1 MKSPSAQL
9 QIDLQQAAEHH
20 RAGRLNDAIAL
31 YRKAVASDPRNAD
44 ITQMLAL
51 AQHQSGNDAEA
62 IPLFNR
68 ALMLDPA
75 NVSALQNLLELYRRQ
90 GNWDKVLE
98 CARKLT
104 NLRPAD
110 SEIRMLYAGALAQA
124 GRLDEAAPAYQKL
137 LESQP
142 TNIQAQHSLA
152 EIYRLQKKFSLAEPE
167 FQKLVRLRPNDVQAW
182 VGLADSLRWQYKMEP
197 WLAASQRAVQIDPN
211 SVDALHQLGWALLDL
226 ARPREALPLVERA
239 IRLSPRE
246 PRLYWLR
253 GFILLMLGE
262 YPQGWNNYE
271 SRWEVTGL
279 NLKRPSLGRP
289 QWRGEDLRG
298 KTVYLFPEQGLGD
311 TLQFI
316 RYAPLI
322 LERGAKDVF
331 VATPPEI
338 ESLLARSM
346 PGIKLLRPG
355 DPLPEI
361 DFQCPIMS
369 LPLAFGTTLENVPA
383 KVPYLTPDPVAVTK
397 WKERLSQYP
406 GLKVGLA
413 WAGRPTNPNDF
424 HRSTTL
430 QKLRGLAGIPGIQF
444 VSLQKGYASD
454 QAKQVPELGMIDW
467 TSELNDFADTAA
479 LVGALDHV
487 ISICTSITHL
497 SGAMGK
503 PTSTILSYTADFRWM
518 LDRDDSPWYPS
529 IKLFRQPTYGEWDSV
544 VQNVRK
550 ALSDLR

>member
-1 MKSPSAQL
+1 MKPPAPKL
-9 QIDLQQAAEHH
+9 AADIDVATREH
-20 RAGRLNDAIAL
+20 RAGRLPEAIAA
-31 YRKAVASDPRNAD
+31 YRRVLASDPRNPD

-51 AQHQSGNDAEA
+51 ALHQSGNDQEA

-68 ALMLDPA
+68 ALMLDPG
-75 NVSALQNLLELYRRQ
+75 NVNALRNLLELWRRQ
-90 GNWDKVLE
+90 GNWEKVLE
-98 CARKLT
+98 CARKLSS
-104 NLRPAD
+104 LRPND
-110 SEIRMLYAGALAQA
+110 PEMRMLLAGALAQA
-124 GRLDEAAPAYQKL
+124 GRFDEAAPVYHKL

-142 TNIQAQHSLA
+142 HNIQAQHALA
-152 EIYRLQKKFSLAEPE
+152 EIYRLAKKFPQAEAE
-167 FQKLVRLRPNDVQAW
+167 FAKLVRRQPNDVQAW
-182 VGLADSLRWQYKMEP
+182 VGLGDALRWQYKMEP

-211 SVDALHQLGWALLDL
+211 SVDALHLLGWALLDL

-239 IRLSPRE
+239 IHLSPRE

-262 YPQGWNNYE
+262 YQQGWNNYE

-279 NLKRPSLGRP
+279 NLKRPSLARP
-289 QWRGEDLRG
+289 QWRGEDIRG
-298 KTVYLFPEQGLGD
+298 KSLYLFPEQGLGD

-331 VATPPEI
+331 LVVPPEV

-346 PGIKLLRPG
+346 PGIKLLHHG
-355 DPLPEI
+355 DPLPQT

-383 KVPYLTPDPVAVTK
+383 KVPYLTPDPLAVAK
-397 WKERLSQYP
+397 WKERLAQYP
-406 GLKVGLA
+406 GVKVGLA

-430 QKLRGLAGIPGIQF
+430 QKLRGLAGVPGIQF
-444 VSLQKGYASD
+444 VSLQKGYAS
-454 QAKQVPELGMIDW
+454 AQVKEIPELGMLDW
-467 TSELNDFADTAA
+467 TEELTDFADTAA

-487 ISICTSITHL
+487 VSICTSITHL
-497 SGAMGK
+497 SGALGK
-503 PTSTILSYTADFRWM
+503 PTWTILSYTADFRWM
-518 LDRDDSPWYPS
+518 LDREDSPWYPS
-529 IKLFRQPTYGEWDSV
+529 IRLFRQPEYGDWESV

-550 ALSDLR
+550 ELIDLP